1 MEKDKALYWKHYR
14 IWIFG
19 LLVSFPLEGL
29 SGYLL
34 NDRNPE
40 WVVPVTVAILFFPL
54 VLSGVHGLRH
64 GYSMSGRYGWIWRGR
79 PAVYSNIAT
88 LILYLAIAACMILM
102 DWS

>member
-1 MEKDKALYWKHYR
+1 MEKHKALYWRHYR

-19 LLVSFPLEGL
+19 LLVSFPLAGL

-34 NDRNPE
+34 NDQNPE
-40 WVVPVTVAILFFPL
+40 WVVPLGAAILFFPF
-54 VLSGVHGLRH
+54 VVFGVHGLRY
-64 GYSMSGRYGWIWRGR
+64 GYSMGWRYGWIWRGR

-88 LILYLAIAACMILM
+88 LILYLAIVAGMILM